1 MIAYSSYNA
10 DTAPVLANTVWILIG
25 NIIVSLLA
33 GAAVFGTL
41 GYMAAEQGTQIAEV
55 VAGGPSLVFVVL
67 PEAISLLP
75 AFSSLFAVAFFATIV
90 MLGIDSAFSILEGI
104 AAGFKDALPNLSVKK
119 VTLTLSAVAFVAGL
133 PFVTDGGL
141 YLLDTLDHFTINYGL
156 VAIGALEAG
165 IVGWLYEDELKAYI
179 NKRSGWQVGN
189 LWSIALKY
197 VIPLFLAGLFIVNT
211 YQELQAPYESYPV
224 WLLLAVGVIPVAL
237 APGIAYLVDY
247 LTFQNAETE

>member
-1 MIAYSSYNA
+1 
-10 DTAPVLANTVWILIG
+10 
-25 NIIVSLLA
+25 
-33 GAAVFGTL
+33 
-41 GYMAAEQGTQIAEV
+41 
-55 VAGGPSLVFVVL
+55 VFVVL

-104 AAGFKDALPNLSVKK
+104 AAGFKDAFSDLSVKK

-179 NKRSGWQVGN
+179 NKRSSWQVGS
-189 LWSIALKY
+189 LWSVALKY
-197 VIPLFLAGLFIVNT
+197 VIPLFLTGLFIVNM
-211 YQELQAPYESYPV
+211 YQELQAPYEGYPV
-224 WLLLAVGVIPVAL
+224 WLLLTVGVIPVVL

-247 LTFQNAETE
+247 LTFQNAEAGEA